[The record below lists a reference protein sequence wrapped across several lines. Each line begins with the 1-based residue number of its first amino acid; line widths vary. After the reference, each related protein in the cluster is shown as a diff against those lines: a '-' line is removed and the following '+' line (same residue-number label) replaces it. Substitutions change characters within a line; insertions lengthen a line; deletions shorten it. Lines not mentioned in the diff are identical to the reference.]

1 MVAFRELLESSEFQG
16 VRAALPIALG
26 KDQGGNALQRCIRR
40 RDAVCR
46 EPVEQCTETKQQPLE
61 PRRCRY
67 LLYHFLVRATHVG
80 DAPA

>member
-1 MVAFRELLESSEFQG
+1 MAISGRHALNAFS
-16 VRAALPIALG
+16 ALSQFSIALG